1 MWYSLF
7 SLKFN
12 IFITTSINY
21 LNKKSVCDLNLA
33 CNGKWQGPIQWCQ
46 CCRQERSHRFVRSLI
61 SVNDALQGYVNQ
73 VPQELKE
80 NRKCKEY
87 KELPADVAVVLTEK
101 NIARMSCDSLELVTH
116 LADIHQKATINL
128 CKGETCEFA
137 SSRCPIYKYD
147 TVCKHSMRGSPWVRK
162 FGYLCIRRILVTS
175 RDCTST
181 WPPVYSTRTPTW
193 NNSIIR
199 YGRPNETQGFIWQ
212 EMAWLHGLL
221 EKTTTN
227 SSLFR
232 GYFWCLLSSG

>member
-101 NIARMSCDSLELVTH
+101 KNCKNELRLLRIDYSSCRHSPKGNHQSLQRRNVWIRL
-116 LADIHQKATINL
+116 LPLPNL
-128 CKGETCEFA
+128 
-137 SSRCPIYKYD
+137 
-147 TVCKHSMRGSPWVRK
+147 
-162 FGYLCIRRILVTS
+162 
-175 RDCTST
+175 
-181 WPPVYSTRTPTW
+181 
-193 NNSIIR
+193 
-199 YGRPNETQGFIWQ
+199 QIWHC
-212 EMAWLHGLL
+212 M
-221 EKTTTN
+221 
-227 SSLFR
+227 
-232 GYFWCLLSSG
+232 

>member
-1 MWYSLF
+1 MMPYKVML
-7 SLKFN
+7 
-12 IFITTSINY
+12 T
-21 LNKKSVCDLNLA
+21 
-33 CNGKWQGPIQWCQ
+33 
-46 CCRQERSHRFVRSLI
+46 RSHRNWKL
-61 SVNDALQGYVNQ
+61 
-73 VPQELKE
+73 

-175 RDCTST
+175 RDCAST
-181 WPPVYSTRTPTW
+181 WPPVYIPRAHQHE
-193 NNSIIR
+193 I
-199 YGRPNETQGFIWQ
+199 TQ
-212 EMAWLHGLL
+212 
-221 EKTTTN
+221 
-227 SSLFR
+227 
-232 GYFWCLLSSG
+232 SSGTANQMQLKVLFGRKWHGCMDC